1 MVISVPDL
9 LFSFTTV
16 GTFYTCLRNS
26 TTDSSPGP
34 HTAEA
39 LKWIDFYKQD
49 LLAVVIKKAVAFV
62 ALKL

>member
-26 TTDSSPGP
+26 TTDSSPGLQ
-34 HTAEA
+34 TAEA